1 MQQRSAIASL
11 IAAAALMTG
20 ASVYAAD
27 VAPATGTQTQ
37 AAAPMGESATAGDA
51 MVTSKVKAALQDN
64 KQLAAAKIDV
74 ATADGVV
81 VLKGSIPNAEAAQQ
95 AIQVASAVPGVK
107 DVKNELKLG
116 K

>member
-11 IAAAALMTG
+11 IAAAALMAG
-20 ASVYAAD
+20 ATVHAAG
-27 VAPATGTQTQ
+27 PASPQVQ
-37 AAAPMGESATAGDA
+37 SPAATEASPAGDA
-51 MVTSKVKAALQDN
+51 AVTSQVKAALLED
-64 KQLAAAKIDV
+64 KQLSAQKIDV
-74 ATADGVV
+74 STNDGVV

-95 AIQVASAVPGVK
+95 AIQVTSGVPGVK